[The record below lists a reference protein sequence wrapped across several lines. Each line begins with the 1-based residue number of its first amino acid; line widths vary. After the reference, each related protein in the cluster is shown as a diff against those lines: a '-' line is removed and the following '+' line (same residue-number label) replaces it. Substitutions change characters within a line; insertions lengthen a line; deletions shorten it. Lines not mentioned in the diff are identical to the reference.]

1 MQRLADMTISDLR
14 ALILQILQEQQQ
26 QYTWNRPMRS
36 IDEILES
43 IDRYIWTPPPDAKST
58 MELLREDR
66 DR

>member
-36 IDEILES
+36 INEILES
-43 IDRYIWTPPPDAKST
+43 IDRYIWTPPPGAKST